1 MTIIAFSSLFQQAV
15 DLYMVM
21 TSCLPKGGRVLSVS
35 IYPSEFGLK
44 CMEIESTQG
53 PAALVNANVDKK
65 DSDEDEDDKDD
76 DEENT
81 DDDVVDDDDEEE
93 EVDSDKE
100 NNKLRAYELN
110 RLRLILNWSDIHLM
124 IDFFLLFVFPV
135 P

>member
-1 MTIIAFSSLFQQAV
+1 MFFSSLFLQAV

-53 PAALVNANVDKK
+53 PAALVNANVDDKGGDDEEYDK
-65 DSDEDEDDKDD
+65 DEDEYNSD
-76 DEENT
+76 DEDNT
-81 DDDVVDDDDEEE
+81 DDENDED

-100 NNKLRAYELN
+100 NSKLRAYELS
-110 RLRLILNWSDIHLM
+110 RLKLVLNGQNS
-124 IDFFLLFVFPV
+124 FAYTFLLFTCFLGA
-135 P
+135 

>member
-1 MTIIAFSSLFQQAV
+1 VTIIAFSSLFQQAV

-65 DSDEDEDDKDD
+65 DSDEDEDDTDD
-76 DEENT
+76 DEEST
-81 DDDVVDDDDEEE
+81 DDDVDEEEE

-110 RLRLILNWSDIHLM
+110 RLRLILNWSEIL
-124 IDFFLLFVFPV
+124 
-135 P
+135 

>member
-1 MTIIAFSSLFQQAV
+1 
-15 DLYMVM
+15 
-21 TSCLPKGGRVLSVS
+21 
-35 IYPSEFGLK
+35 
-44 CMEIESTQG
+44 MEIESTQG

-81 DDDVVDDDDEEE
+81 DDDVVDDDDGDEE

>member
-1 MTIIAFSSLFQQAV
+1 
-15 DLYMVM
+15 M

-53 PAALVNANVDKK
+53 SAALVNANVDDNK
-65 DSDEDEDDKDD
+65 DSDDNEDDKDD
-76 DEENT
+76 DKVNSDDDDDEDNT
-81 DDDVVDDDDEEE
+81 DDDDE

-110 RLRLILNWSDIHLM
+110 RLK
-124 IDFFLLFVFPV
+124 
-135 P
+135 

>member
-1 MTIIAFSSLFQQAV
+1 
-15 DLYMVM
+15 M

-53 PAALVNANVDKK
+53 QAALVNANVDDNK
-65 DSDEDEDDKDD
+65 DNDDNEDDKDD
-76 DEENT
+76 DKVNSDDDDDEDNT
-81 DDDVVDDDDEEE
+81 DDDDE

-110 RLRLILNWSDIHLM
+110 RLK
-124 IDFFLLFVFPV
+124 
-135 P
+135 

>member
-1 MTIIAFSSLFQQAV
+1 
-15 DLYMVM
+15 
-21 TSCLPKGGRVLSVS
+21 
-35 IYPSEFGLK
+35 
-44 CMEIESTQG
+44 MEIESTQG

-81 DDDVVDDDDEEE
+81 DDDVYDDDEEEE

-124 IDFFLLFVFPV
+124 IDFIIIIICFSCAMTGKGYKIGISKLIATKACSRFVMVESP
-135 P
+135 